1 MNRFIR
7 WYNQNRKSIWATIG
21 IIILIIGVIQ
31 LVNYFYKTNNEE
43 EVKNASDQ
51 IENTINS
58 YNYNQVKIENDHS
71 GLTGEKIS
79 KSQETEIGII
89 DNFINA
95 CNEKNIQ
102 GAYDLL
108 TNECKEEM
116 YPTLED
122 FEQAYYNPVFEGT
135 KKNITVENWI
145 HNIYKIEINDDFL
158 STGTYSKENT
168 LQDYITVEEIDD
180 QYKLNINRYI
190 GREKIAKSNESN
202 NIVMEVEQ
210 ADTYMEY
217 QIYKIKITNNSE
229 NTILLDDGVDIE
241 AMYVEDENG
250 NQYPAYTHEIN
261 QGQLMVSP
269 RETKEIEIK
278 YYNRYAS
285 EKKIEKLV
293 FSRMVLNNETYTT
306 FQNKSLYYDYA
317 NFQIEL

>member
-21 IIILIIGVIQ
+21 IIILIIGLIQ

-43 EVKNASDQ
+43 ELKSASDQ

-58 YNYNQVKIENDHS
+58 YHYNQVKIEDDHS

-79 KSQETEIGII
+79 KSPETEIGII
-89 DNFINA
+89 DNFIDA

-180 QYKLNINRYI
+180 QYKLNINRYL

-217 QIYKIKITNNSE
+217 QIYKIKVTNNSE